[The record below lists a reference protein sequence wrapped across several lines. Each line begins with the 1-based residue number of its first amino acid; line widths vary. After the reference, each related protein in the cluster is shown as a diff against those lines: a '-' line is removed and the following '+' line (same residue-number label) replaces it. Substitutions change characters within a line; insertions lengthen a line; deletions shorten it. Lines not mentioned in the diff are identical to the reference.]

1 MKRRTVE
8 YELGGLSEALRSRRT
23 IPDDFRSVAA
33 SIRTAMADVLAHPQ
47 TPRRSDLE
55 RAAAAIQQELRA
67 IAGEIASI
75 SAAIQR
81 YQSDAAAIDRAI
93 EKVRAQCVT
102 GRLHELHIT
111 STRLNRQLA
120 VSKGRPAG
128 SGAVGLRDVKS
139 LLDAVML
146 GSDLADATRVGAAI
160 EVTIVSGRFIARQVL
175 VLIHQQ
181 TGTVL
186 ISTTVEVWS
195 TVSETLLVKP
205 TLVQQLKNMPVPG
218 RLDLVFAVMD
228 LADAAITGRDGISVS
243 DLDSAVSVV
252 TGTVSGSSTLVGFGL
267 SKLGFVAAG
276 GVAASVSTG
285 ASAVAAGWW
294 IGSMIR
300 EEFEG
305 GWVPS
310 PWSPPGVHSLY
321 ALWKVSDVAGK
332 WHYKH
337 LEHGPTPNLDP
348 EVVARYTAARA
359 MALENA
365 RRIHPEAKVTPRN
378 PGLSMRDP
386 GFESSYGGFVIAVP
400 PAPRGGR

>member
-1 MKRRTVE
+1 MRRRTVE
-8 YELGGLSEALRSRRT
+8 YELRGLSEALRDRRT

-33 SIRTAMADVLAHPQ
+33 SIRTAMAGVLAHPQ

-75 SAAIQR
+75 SAGIQR

-93 EKVRAQCVT
+93 DKVRAQCVT
-102 GRLHELHIT
+102 GRLHEFHIT

-128 SGAVGLRDVKS
+128 SGAVGPGDAKS
-139 LLDAVML
+139 LLDAAML
-146 GSDLADATRVGAAI
+146 GSDLADATRVGAVI
-160 EVTIVSGRFIARQVL
+160 EVTIVRGRFMARQVP
-175 VLIHQQ
+175 VLIHPQ

-195 TVSETLLVKP
+195 PVSETLLVKP
-205 TLVQQLKNMPVPG
+205 TLVQQLKSMPVPG
-218 RLDLVFAVMD
+218 RLDRVFAVAD
-228 LADAAITGRDGISVS
+228 LADAAITGRNGISVE

-267 SKLGFVAAG
+267 GRLGFVAAG
-276 GVAASVSTG
+276 GVAASVGTG

-294 IGSMIR
+294 LGSTIR
-300 EEFEG
+300 KAFEG
-305 GWVPS
+305 GWVP
-310 PWSPPGVHSLY
+310 PPQSPPPLRNLY
-321 ALWKVSDVAGK
+321 DLWKVSDAAGR
-332 WHYKH
+332 WYYKH
-337 LEHGPTPNLDP
+337 LEQGLTPNLDP

-365 RRIHPEAKVTPRN
+365 RRVHPEAKVTPRT

-386 GFESSYGGFVIAVP
+386 GFESSYGGFVIVVP